1 MSKDLKSKQ
10 RLGRGGSSRKRRIII
25 WTVVGLACAGGMFA
39 AWHYSGTTEVEVPV
53 ARVRRG
59 DFVISVRTRG
69 EIKSTRSIILTAPQV
84 PSPRIVKLSESGKPV
99 HKGEVVVEFDPVQQ
113 EQNYIEKDT
122 SVRTAQ
128 SQIEDTKAAQKIDRE
143 ADAMNLMS
151 SEYNVERTKLEAS
164 KAEILSEIDGA
175 KNRIDVTVAEGAL
188 SQIKT
193 TIKSRAISQEA
204 DLERLNQMK
213 DKTVRDTDQAKTYLS
228 MMVIRAPIDGIVNIL
243 PNFRSGGSYGQAP
256 PPFKEGDQAWTGAAI
271 AEIPDL
277 SEMRIELKMEEVD
290 RGKLKLGQ
298 HIKLRVDAIPE
309 KEFNATLD
317 WISPIAQLIYKGGG
331 TSEKSFPARATLR
344 NLDPRLR
351 PGMSA
356 TAEIII
362 ERSPN
367 VLLIPVR
374 ASFTQNG
381 KPAVFVEK
389 GQQFETRLITVSKR
403 NEEDI
408 IVTGGLKEGERV
420 TLENPAEAARRA
432 KKKL

>member
-1 MSKDLKSKQ
+1 MSSKDLKPKQ
-10 RLGRGGSSRKRRIII
+10 RLGQSGSKKKRIII
-25 WTVVGLACAGGMFA
+25 WIVAGLACASGVFA
-39 AWHYSGTTEVEVPV
+39 AWHYTGTTEVEVPA

-59 DFVISVRTRG
+59 DFIISVRTRG

-84 PSPRIVKLSESGKPV
+84 PSPRIVKLSESGKGV

-122 SVRTAQ
+122 SVRTVQ

-143 ADAMNLMS
+143 GDAMNLMS
-151 SEYNVERTKLEAS
+151 SEYNVERSKLEAS

-188 SQIKT
+188 GQVKT
-193 TIKSRAISQEA
+193 TIKSRVVSQEA

-228 MMVIRAPIDGIVNIL
+228 MMVIKAPLDGIVNIL

-271 AEIPDL
+271 AEIPDM

-298 HIKLRVDAIPE
+298 NLKIRVDAIPE
-309 KEFNATLD
+309 KEFFARLD
-317 WISPIAQLIYKGGG
+317 WISPIASLIYKGGG
-331 TSEKSFPARATLR
+331 TSEKSFPARATLQ
-344 NLDPRLR
+344 NLDSRLR

-362 ERSPN
+362 ERSPH

-374 ASFTQNG
+374 ASFTLNG
-381 KPAVFVEK
+381 KPAVYLEK
-389 GQQFETRLITVSKR
+389 GQQFLTRPITVGRR
-403 NEEDI
+403 NDEDI
-408 IVTGGLKEGERV
+408 IVTGGVKEGDIV
-420 TLENPAEAARRA
+420 TLENPADAARRA

>member
-1 MSKDLKSKQ
+1 MSKDLKPKQ
-10 RLGRGGSSRKRRIII
+10 RLGRGGSRKRRIII
-25 WTVVGLACAGGMFA
+25 WTVVGLACAGGAFA
-39 AWHYSGTTEVEVPV
+39 AWHYTGTTEVEVPV

-59 DFVISVRTRG
+59 DFIISVRTRG

-84 PSPRIVKLSESGKPV
+84 PSPRIVKLAESGKPV
-99 HKGEVVVEFDPVQQ
+99 HKGDVVVEFDPVQQ

-128 SQIEDTKAAQKIDRE
+128 SQIEDTRAAQKIDRE

-151 SEYNVERTKLEAS
+151 SEYNVERSKLEAS

-175 KNRIDVTVAEGAL
+175 KNRIDVGVAEGAL
-188 SQIKT
+188 NQIKT
-193 TIKSRAISQEA
+193 TIKSRSISQEA

-213 DKTVRDTDQAKTYLS
+213 DKTVRDTDLAKTYLS
-228 MMVIRAPIDGIVNIL
+228 MMVIKAPLDGIVNIL
-243 PNFRSGGSYGQAP
+243 PNFRSGGSFGQAP

-277 SEMRIELKMEEVD
+277 SEMRNELKMEEVD

-298 HIKLRVDAIPE
+298 HLRIRVDAIPE
-309 KEFNATLD
+309 KEFTATLD
-317 WISPIAQLIYKGGG
+317 WISPIAALIFKGGG
-331 TSEKSFPARATLR
+331 TSEKSFPARATLH
-344 NLDPRLR
+344 NLDQRLR

-362 ERSPN
+362 ERAPN

-381 KPAVFVEK
+381 KPAVYIEK
-389 GQQFETRLITVSKR
+389 GQQFQTRVITVGKR

-420 TLENPAEAARRA
+420 TLENPADAARRA

>member
-25 WTVVGLACAGGMFA
+25 WTVVGLACAGGVFA
-39 AWHYSGTTEVEVPV
+39 AFRYTGTTEVEVPV
-53 ARVRRG
+53 ARAPRG
-59 DFVISVRTRG
+59 DFIISVRTRG

-188 SQIKT
+188 TQIKT
-193 TIKSRAISQEA
+193 TIKSRAVSQEA

-317 WISPIAQLIYKGGG
+317 WISPIASLIYKGGG

>member
-1 MSKDLKSKQ
+1 MSKDLKPKQ
-10 RLGRGGSSRKRRIII
+10 RLGHTGSRKRRIII
-25 WTVVGLACAGGMFA
+25 WSVLGVVCAGGVFA
-39 AWHYSGTTEVEVPV
+39 AWHYTGTTEVEIPM

-59 DFVISVRTRG
+59 DFIISVRTRG

-84 PSPRIVKLSESGKPV
+84 PSPRIVKLAESGKPV

-122 SVRTAQ
+122 SVRTAE
-128 SQIEDTKAAQKIDRE
+128 SQIEDTRAAQKIDRE

-151 SEYNVERTKLEAS
+151 SEYNVERSKLEAS

-188 SQIKT
+188 NQIKT
-193 TIKSRAISQEA
+193 TIKSRAISQDA
-204 DLERLNQMK
+204 DLERLNEMK
-213 DKTVRDTDQAKTYLS
+213 DKTVRDTKLAKTYLS
-228 MMVIRAPIDGIVNIL
+228 MMVIRAPIDGIVNLL
-243 PNFRSGGSYGQAP
+243 PNFRSGGSFGQAP

-290 RGKLKLGQ
+290 RGKLRLGQ
-298 HIKLRVDAIPE
+298 NLKIRVDAIPE
-309 KEFNATLD
+309 KEFTAALD
-317 WISPIAQLIYKGGG
+317 WISPIAQLIFKGMG
-331 TSEKSFPARATLR
+331 TSEKTFPARATLQ
-344 NLDPRLR
+344 NLDSRLR

-356 TAEIII
+356 TAEIIL
-362 ERSPN
+362 ERAPN

-381 KPAVFVEK
+381 KPAVYVQK
-389 GQQFETRLITVSKR
+389 GQQFETRVITVGKR

-408 IVTGGLKEGERV
+408 IVTGGLKEGDRV
-420 TLENPAEAARRA
+420 TLENPVDAARRA

>member
-1 MSKDLKSKQ
+1 MVQLKASQKMEDE
-10 RLGRGGSSRKRRIII
+10 SDRIN
-25 WTVVGLACAGGMFA
+25 L
-39 AWHYSGTTEVEVPV
+39 
-53 ARVRRG
+53 
-59 DFVISVRTRG
+59 
-69 EIKSTRSIILTAPQV
+69 L
-84 PSPRIVKLSESGKPV
+84 
-99 HKGEVVVEFDPVQQ
+99 
-113 EQNYIEKDT
+113 
-122 SVRTAQ
+122 Q
-128 SQIEDTKAAQKIDRE
+128 SQ
-143 ADAMNLMS
+143 
-151 SEYNVERTKLEAS
+151 YNVERAKLEAS

-188 SQIKT
+188 NQVKT

-204 DLERLNQMK
+204 DLARLNHMQ
-213 DKTVRDTDQAKTYLS
+213 DKTLRDTALAKSYLS
-228 MMVIRAPIDGIVNIL
+228 MMVIRAPIDGIVNVL
-243 PNFRSGGSYGQAP
+243 PNFRSGGSFGQAP
-256 PPFKEGDQAWTGAAI
+256 PPFKEGDSAWTGAAI

-298 HIKLRVDAIPE
+298 KLKIRVDAIPE

-317 WISPIAQLIYKGGG
+317 WISPIAALIYKGMGP
-331 TSEKSFPARATLR
+331 SEKTFPARATLE

-362 ERSPN
+362 ERAPN

-381 KPAVFVEK
+381 KPAVYVEK
-389 GQQFETRLITVSKR
+389 GQQFHTRMITVGKR
-403 NEEDI
+403 NDDDI
-408 IVTGGLKEGERV
+408 VVTGGLKEGEIV
-420 TLENPAEAARRA
+420 TLENPAEAAKRA